1 MSKWIKFDKHWY
13 GFGGHVSFFNKV
25 AFYGGTT
32 DHWGIGVEISF
43 YDRAITFD
51 ILNLYFGVEIWRK
64 EKIDGE
70 DGKPTLTG
78 IY

>member
-1 MSKWIKFDKHWY
+1 VSKWVKVDKYWY
-13 GFGGHVSFFNKV
+13 GFGGYVSFFNKI
-25 AFYGGTT
+25 AFYAGAR
-32 DHWGIGVEISF
+32 DSWGIGFEISF

-51 ILNLYFGVEIWRK
+51 ILNLYFGVEIFRK

-70 DGKPTLTG
+70 DGKPILTR